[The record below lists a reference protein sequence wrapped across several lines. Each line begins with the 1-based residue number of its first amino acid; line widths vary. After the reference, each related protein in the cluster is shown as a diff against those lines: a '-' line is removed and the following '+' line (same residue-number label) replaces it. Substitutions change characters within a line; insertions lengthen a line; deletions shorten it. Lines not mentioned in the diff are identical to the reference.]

1 MYTYRYPR
9 PSLTVDS
16 VVFGIDEWDKML
28 AEQGAPAGFPAT
40 APGVCQLQV
49 LLIKRRR
56 DPFQGQWALPGG
68 FVKVSDKGDQGEDLE
83 VAAKRELLE
92 EAGVKVDY
100 QEQLATFGKPKRD
113 PRGRVVSVVY
123 YALVRSTSHKAKA
136 GSDASSAAWWPV
148 GEAQKK
154 LRELRS
160 FDHHDILALALK
172 RLRAKVR
179 YKPIVFD
186 LVPHEFTLSELQTVY
201 EAVLDRPLDK
211 RNFRKRVLAMDI
223 LSQCGQRETGGRMAT
238 TYRFDRKSYEKSMG
252 KGMQFTL

>member
-1 MYTYRYPR
+1 MFTYRYPR

-16 VVFGIDEWDKML
+16 VVFGIDD
-28 AEQGAPAGFPAT
+28 GAAPPADGHVAGSSPT
-40 APGVCQLQV
+40 GVCQLQV

-56 DPFQGQWALPGG
+56 DPFKGQWAIPGG
-68 FVKVSDKGDQGEDLE
+68 FVKVSDKGEQGEDLE

-92 EAGVKVDY
+92 EAGVEVDY

-123 YALVRSTSHKAKA
+123 YALVRSKRHKAKA
-136 GSDASSAAWWPV
+136 GSDASNAAWWAIDD
-148 GEAQKK
+148 AQKK

-160 FDHHDILALALK
+160 FDHHEILTVALK

-179 YKPIVFD
+179 YEPIAFD
-186 LVPHEFTLSELQTVY
+186 LVPHEFTLSELQAVY

-211 RNFRKRVLAMDI
+211 RNFRKRVLAMDV
-223 LSQCGQRETGGRMAT
+223 LSPEGQRETGGRMAS
-238 TYRFDRKSYEKSMG
+238 TYRFDRKGYEKSVG
-252 KGMQFTL
+252 KGFQFAL